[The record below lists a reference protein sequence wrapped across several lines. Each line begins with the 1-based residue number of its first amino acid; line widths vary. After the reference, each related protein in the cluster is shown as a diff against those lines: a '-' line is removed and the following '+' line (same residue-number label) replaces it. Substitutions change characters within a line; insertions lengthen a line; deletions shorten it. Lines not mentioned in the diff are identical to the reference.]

1 MDKNGTWRY
10 RTLYAILALILL
22 LGAAVASYF
31 LWERAPELGVEEG
44 LAVPAA
50 EEPSAPPTAEMT
62 SVMAPQ
68 ERRSYTLLLV
78 GNDDGN
84 GNTDTILVARL
95 DTMAHRLDIVSLPRD
110 TYVNVSWNIRKLNA
124 IYAGTVNAGGVGI
137 EGLKQQ
143 VKNLLGFG
151 VDCYAVV
158 DLDLF
163 IEAVDRIGGVDFDVP
178 QDMDYDDPAQGL
190 SIHLK
195 AGPQHLDGRQAM
207 GVVRYRSGYVNG
219 DLDRVAVQQS
229 FLKAAASQILKSGLP
244 QLKELA
250 VLLYEN
256 METDLYAAN
265 IAFFLRQALL
275 CDSENIRFA
284 TMPNIPA
291 DVAGLSYTF
300 VDLEP
305 WLQMINERLNPF
317 DMVVTQENLDVVYKV
332 PGGFGC
338 TTGTPRGEWYLYS

>member
-1 MDKNGTWRY
+1 MDRFGTRQH
-10 RTLYAILALILL
+10 RALYALLALVLL
-22 LGAAVASYF
+22 LGLATASYL
-31 LWERAPELGVEEG
+31 LWERAPELAEENT

-50 EEPSAPPTAEMT
+50 VEPTVPPADAVTDVA
-62 SVMAPQ
+62 ALR

-110 TYVNVSWNIRKLNA
+110 TYVNLNWNIRKLNA
-124 IYAGTVNAGGVGI
+124 VYAGTANAGGIGI

-317 DMVVTQENLDVVYKV
+317 DMVVTRENLDVVYKL

>member
-1 MDKNGTWRY
+1 MDRNGTWLR
-10 RTLYAILALILL
+10 RTVYVLLALGLL
-22 LGAAVASYF
+22 FGTAIGSYL
-31 LWERAPELGVEEG
+31 LWERAPELNIEEG
-44 LAVPAA
+44 IAVPAV
-50 EEPSAPPTAEMT
+50 EEPSAAPTAEIA
-62 SVMAPQ
+62 SVSAPR

-84 GNTDTILVARL
+84 GNTDTMLVARL

-110 TYVNVSWNIRKLNA
+110 TYVNIGWNIRKLNA
-124 IYAGTVNAGGVGI
+124 VYTGTVNAGGVGI

-151 VDCYAVV
+151 VDCYAIV
-158 DLDLF
+158 DLALF
-163 IEAVDRIGGVDFDVP
+163 IDTVDRIGGIDFDVP
-178 QDMDYDDPAQGL
+178 CDMDYDDPTQGL

-195 AGPQHLDGRQAM
+195 AGPQHLNGQQAM

-219 DLDRVAVQQS
+219 DLDRVEVQQR
-229 FLKAAASQILKSGLP
+229 FLKAAATQLLQRGLP

-250 VLLYEN
+250 VLFFER
-256 METDLYAAN
+256 METDLYPAN

-284 TMPNIPA
+284 TMPNIPC

-317 DMVVTQENLDVVYKV
+317 DMLVTRENLDVVYKI

>member
-1 MDKNGTWRY
+1 MDRFSTGQR
-10 RTLYAILALILL
+10 RALYVLLALIAL
-22 LGAAVASYF
+22 LGVSLGSYL
-31 LWERAPELGVEEG
+31 LWERAPALTEEAA
-44 LAVPAA
+44 LASPAT
-50 EEPSAPPTAEMT
+50 APPTDAVV
-62 SVMAPQ
+62 SVAAPR

-110 TYVNVSWNIRKLNA
+110 TYVNLNWNIRKLNA
-124 IYAGTVNAGGVGI
+124 VYAGTANAGGVGI

-158 DLDLF
+158 GLELF
-163 IEAVDRIGGVDFDVP
+163 VEAVDRIGGVDFDVP
-178 QDMDYDDPAQGL
+178 CDMDYDDPTQQL

-207 GVVRYRSGYVNG
+207 GVVRYRRGYVNG
-219 DLDRVAVQQS
+219 DLDRVEVQQR
-229 FLKAAASQILKSGLP
+229 FLKAVATQLLQRGLP
-244 QLKELA
+244 QLKEIA
-250 VLLYEN
+250 VLLFEHT
-256 METDLYAAN
+256 ETDLYAAN

-305 WLQMINERLNPF
+305 WLQMVNERLNPF
-317 DMVVTQENLDVVYKV
+317 DMVVTRENLDVVYKT